1 MDILGISEKMSFT
14 ISDELRRISKGEVL
28 SDDWSRKIYSMD
40 ASHFNLSPELIQ
52 KPLDA
57 NDVQE
62 ICKFCAAKKMTI
74 TARGAGT
81 GLLGQSLSSGLILDF
96 TANMNKIIDI
106 EDDYVTAQPGLIKGV
121 LDNELGKK
129 RKFFPPDP
137 ASSNYCTIGGMVANN
152 SSGPHSLG
160 FGSTIDHIHEISVIY
175 ADGTSGVVGHD
186 ARRDE
191 RISKMLNLISPYIDL
206 IQRKYPKVSK
216 NACGYRLDAVLS
228 NQGFLP
234 QKVFT
239 ASEGTL
245 GIITSTR
252 LRIFDMPLHRSLL
265 VVGFQN
271 LESAMQSVP
280 SILIFFPVALEM
292 LDSSVTHSEKESPH
306 NTGCLLFI
314 EFSGDDL
321 DEVER
326 KLYACTSRLRGK
338 SEILHTAFDMVS
350 IGRIWESR
358 KNALNSIMKLTVG
371 SRKPVGL
378 IEDTVVSPHLLFEYT
393 LYLKKLY
400 LDYNLDYVMY
410 GHVGNGNLHTR
421 PIIDIGR
428 RSEID
433 LLEVLAD
440 KVFRK
445 VIGYGGTITGEH
457 GDGLARSKYIP
468 RVYGI
473 QLYSLFQQV
482 KKIFD
487 PNFILNPGKKVIFRG
502 DYKNYHLDARD
513 PLGPS
518 SC

>member
-1 MDILGISEKMSFT
+1 MGIFGISDGMSLT

-52 KPLDA
+52 KPVDA
-57 NDVQE
+57 DDVKE
-62 ICKFCAAKKMTI
+62 ICKFCSTKNMTI

-81 GLLGQSLSSGLILDF
+81 GLLGQSLSSGIILDF

-137 ASSNYCTIGGMVANN
+137 ASSNFCTIGGMVANN

-160 FGSTIDHIHEISVIY
+160 YGSTIDHTDEISVIY
-175 ADGTSGVVGHD
+175 ADGTSGVVGHNVQ
-186 ARRDE
+186 RDE
-191 RISKMLNLISPYIDL
+191 RISKMLNLISPYIGL

-216 NACGYRLDAVLS
+216 NSCGYRLDAVLS
-228 NQGFLP
+228 NKGFLP

-252 LRIFDMPLHRSLL
+252 LRIFDTPLHQSLL
-265 VVGFQN
+265 VIGFQN
-271 LESAMQSVP
+271 LQSAMQSVP
-280 SILIFFPVALEM
+280 SILMFFPVALEM
-292 LDSSVTHSEKESPH
+292 LDSSVIHSEKESLH
-306 NTGCLLFI
+306 NTGCLLFV
-314 EFSGDDL
+314 EFSGDDGA
-321 DEVER
+321 EVER
-326 KLYACTSRLRGK
+326 KLFACKNNLQSK
-338 SEILHTAFDMVS
+338 SEVLHTAFDLIS
-350 IGRIWESR
+350 IRRIWESR
-358 KNALNSIMKLTVG
+358 KAALNNIMKLTVG

-378 IEDTVVSPHLLFEYT
+378 IEDTVVSPDLLFEYS

-400 LDYNLDYVMY
+400 LDNNLDYVMY

-421 PIIDIGR
+421 PIVDIGR

-433 LLEVLAD
+433 LLEDLAD

-445 VIGYGGTITGEH
+445 VISYGGTITGEH
-457 GDGLARSKYIP
+457 GDGLARSKYIR
-468 RVYGI
+468 RVYGV
-473 QLYSLFQQV
+473 QLYSLFKQV

-487 PNFILNPGKKVIFRG
+487 PNLILNPGKKVLFRG
-502 DYKNYHLDARD
+502 DYKYHHLNVENSH
-513 PLGPS
+513 GSNS
-518 SC
+518 S